1 MYGYNYVQFPTNEV
15 ILNSKHQ
22 DVKPV
27 KIGYHYQE
35 VDLIDFIPIVQ
46 VQVGPN
52 SDWSFD
58 LKSPLYRGPFK

>member
-35 VDLIDFIPIVQ
+35 VDLIDFIPIV
-46 VQVGPN
+46 
-52 SDWSFD
+52 
-58 LKSPLYRGPFK
+58 